1 MAWEDDAVSETAGR
15 YQRSMGGMVGAL
27 VVTIGVILAFVVF
40 RAITRD
46 DLEVDR
52 EAIDYL
58 VVVEGLQESDLLEPV
73 YPPTLPKG
81 WTAVDATFDAEDLTW
96 SLDLNPD
103 EGEFVGVV
111 QSKLELDELL
121 ETHVD
126 EDAAKGDRVTLDSP
140 LASKWQSF
148 SDDGGDHAVAAK
160 VKGFT
165 VLVFGTVSEDEIE
178 EFAASLVSR
187 KLPGR

>member
-1 MAWEDDAVSETAGR
+1 MSESAGR

-27 VVTIGVILAFVVF
+27 VVTVGVIIAFVVF
-40 RAITRD
+40 RAVTRD

-58 VVVEGLQESDLLEPV
+58 VLVEGLQQSDLLDPV
-73 YPPTLPKG
+73 YPATLPKG
-81 WTAVDATFDAEDLTW
+81 WTAVDADFDAEDLTW

-103 EGEFVGVV
+103 EGDFVGVV
-111 QSKLELDELL
+111 QSRLKLDELL

-126 EDAAKGDRVTLDSP
+126 EDHVSEGDRVTLDSP
-140 LASKWQSF
+140 LASTWQTF
-148 SDDGGDHAVAAK
+148 SDDGGDYAVAAE

-187 KLPGR
+187 KLPRR

>member
-1 MAWEDDAVSETAGR
+1 VSESAGR

-27 VVTIGVILAFVVF
+27 VVTIGVIIAFVVF

-52 EAIDYL
+52 ETVDYL
-58 VVVEGLQESDLLEPV
+58 VVVGGLQESDLLDPV
-73 YPPTLPKG
+73 YPATLPEG
-81 WTAVDATFDAEDLTW
+81 WRAVDATFDAADLTW
-96 SLDLNPD
+96 SLDLLPD

-111 QSKLELDELL
+111 QSKLKLDDLL

-126 EDAAKGDRVTLDSP
+126 EENATEGDRVTLDSP
-140 LASKWQSF
+140 LAKKWRSF
-148 SDDGGDHAVAAK
+148 SDEGGDHAVAAK

-165 VLVFGTVSEDEIE
+165 VLVFGTLSEDEIE
-178 EFAASLVSR
+178 QFAASLVSR
-187 KLPGR
+187 RLPRP

>member
-1 MAWEDDAVSETAGR
+1 MSESAGR

-27 VVTIGVILAFVVF
+27 VVTVGVIVAFVVF

-52 EAIDYL
+52 EPIDYL
-58 VVVEGLQESDLLEPV
+58 ITVEGLQESDLLDPV

-81 WTAVDATFDAEDLTW
+81 WKAVDASFDAQDLTW

-103 EGEFVGVV
+103 EGEFVGIV
-111 QSKLELDELL
+111 QSKLKLDDLL

-126 EDAAKGDRVTLDSP
+126 EDAREGDPVNLDSP
-140 LASKWQSF
+140 LASQWKTF
-148 SDDGGDHAVAAK
+148 SDQGGDYAVAAK

-178 EFAASLVSR
+178 AFASSLVSR
-187 KLPGR
+187 KL

>member
-1 MAWEDDAVSETAGR
+1 MSESAGR

-27 VVTIGVILAFVVF
+27 VVTIGVIIAFVVF

-52 EAIDYL
+52 EAVDYL
-58 VVVEGLQESDLLEPV
+58 VVVEGLQESDLLDPV

-81 WTAVDATFDAEDLTW
+81 WKAVEATFDAKDLTW

-111 QSKLELDELL
+111 QSKLKLDDLL

-126 EDAAKGDRVTLDSP
+126 ESAAEGDPVTLDSP
-140 LASKWQSF
+140 LAKKWKSF
-148 SDDGGDHAVAAK
+148 SDEGGDHAVAAK

-165 VLVFGTVSEDEIE
+165 VLVFGTMSEDEIE
-178 EFAASLVSR
+178 EFASSLVSR
-187 KLPGR
+187 KL